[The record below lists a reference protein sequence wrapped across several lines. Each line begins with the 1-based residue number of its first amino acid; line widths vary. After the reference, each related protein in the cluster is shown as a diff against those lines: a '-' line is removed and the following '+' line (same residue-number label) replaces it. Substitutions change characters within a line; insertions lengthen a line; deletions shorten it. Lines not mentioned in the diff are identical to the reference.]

1 MEWKLKPRNKN
12 ITIRITKEDKRVFKE
27 IANTNCVSES
37 NWAYHILK
45 IHKNSY
51 GKTEN
56 IDQLLDGIET
66 LIEGYKFILEALE
79 NQIKKSNH
87 NEFLLQK
94 HTDLVMRRN
103 EVNINKYKII
113 KLKSQIMDSKLG

>member
-1 MEWKLKPRNKN
+1 MEWKPKPRIEN
-12 ITIRITKEDKRVFKE
+12 ITIRITKEEKQEFKE

-45 IHKNSY
+45 KHKKSY

-66 LIEGYKFILEALE
+66 VIEGYKFILEALE
-79 NQIKKSNH
+79 NQIKKSYDKLSMEH
-87 NEFLLQK
+87 A
-94 HTDLVMRRN
+94 DLVILRSVVSLR
-103 EVNINKYKII
+103 KIKI
-113 KLKSQIMDSKLG
+113 LTLKSQIMDSKLG

>member
-12 ITIRITKEDKRVFKE
+12 ITIRITKEEKREFKE

-45 IHKNSY
+45 KHKNNY

-56 IDQLLDGIET
+56 VDQLLDNIET
-66 LIEGYKFILEALE
+66 VIEGYKFILETLE
-79 NQIKKSNH
+79 NQIKKSH
-87 NEFLLQK
+87 DKLSTE
-94 HTDLVMRRN
+94 HADLVILRS
-103 EVNINKYKII
+103 KIFLKQSESL
-113 KLKSQIMDSKLG
+113 KLKKKIMYSKLI

>member
-12 ITIRITKEDKRVFKE
+12 ITIRITKEEKREFKE

-45 IHKNSY
+45 KHKNSY

-66 LIEGYKFILEALE
+66 VIEGYKFIKESLETE
-79 NQIKKSNH
+79 IKKSHH
-87 NEFLLQK
+87 NELLLQK

-103 EVNINKYKII
+103 DVNINKYKII
-113 KLKSQIMDSKLG
+113 KLKRQIIDSKLV